1 MKKIVVQHIKR
12 LGYSERGFTLVE
24 LLVVVA
30 IVVALAAATTVSVV
44 QFAGKGET
52 GAQSAEIQAVQSAMD
67 TMMADVTVIVITGTA
82 GSGTS
87 TNDFTAV
94 PVEGAL
100 GSYLRDNP
108 TRYFYC
114 WDNAGKIQQQL
125 ASGACPAGPY

>member
-44 QFAGKGET
+44 QFAGKGES
-52 GAQSAEIQAVQSAMD
+52 GAQNAEKEAVQSAMD
-67 TMMADVTVIVITGTA
+67 TLLAENGIVAVTGTA

-87 TNDFTAV
+87 TNDFSAL
-94 PVEGAL
+94 PVEDAL
-100 GSYLRDNP
+100 SGYLRDNP

-114 WDNAGKIQQQL
+114 WDSTAKIVQQL